1 MHGRCQ
7 RADLGLVT
15 AALILTVA
23 ISLFPAPPAARAQTQ
38 DGFAQPVTLRVLNA
52 TSGRPGAVERLTID
66 YMTARP
72 NTIADVRPS
81 GSVFTLP
88 SVPLRD
94 GGEYIV
100 TAWWQNVPYW
110 YSFRGRQMAAD
121 TLTIHVF
128 DTTGDLAAV
137 RVTGMNIVVQRR
149 GELLTLEYLLKLD
162 NATSPQMTVLD
173 SSGTLTLAV
182 PADLDRPEA
191 TYRRG
196 PQPTEIP
203 VTSAGAS
210 LRLAVPLTWGQN
222 TVHLTAAVPWH
233 DGLELPVGLNV
244 PVDQWSLLLSPDV
257 MEATAPDLMPDA
269 SADFPGYARYRGP
282 QLEADHPLTIRIAG
296 GPQDAGAQGNLF
308 SAGEDSTAAEDAAAA
323 GQPAS
328 GGAGLPLRLILILAL
343 AALILL
349 FVANRRT
356 RS

>member
-7 RADLGLVT
+7 RANLVLLT
-15 AALILTVA
+15 AALLVTVA
-23 ISLFPAPPAARAQTQ
+23 ASLFPAPPTVRAQTQ
-38 DGFAQPVTLRVLNA
+38 DGFAQPVTMRVLNA
-52 TSGRPGAVERLTID
+52 TSGGPGAVERLTID

-88 SVPLRD
+88 AVPLRD

-110 YSFRGRQMAAD
+110 FSFRGRQMAAD

-128 DTTGDLAAV
+128 DTTGDLDAV

-149 GELLTLEYLLKLD
+149 GELLTLEYLLKLE

-173 SSGTLTLAV
+173 PDGTLSVAV
-182 PADLDRPEA
+182 PAGLERPEA

-196 PQPTEIP
+196 PDPTPIP
-203 VTSAGAS
+203 ITLAGGS
-210 LRLAVPLTWGQN
+210 MRLAAPLTWGQN
-222 TVHLTAAVPWH
+222 TLHVTAHVAWRE
-233 DGLELPVGLNV
+233 GLELPVGLNV
-244 PVDQWSLLLSPDV
+244 PVESWSLLLSPDV
-257 MEATAPDLMPDA
+257 MEAVAPDLMPDP
-269 SADFPGYARYRGP
+269 SADFPGYARYKGP
-282 QLEADHPLTIRIAG
+282 QLEAGRPLAVRITG
-296 GPQDAGAQGNLF
+296 GAQSAAQQGELF
-308 SAGEDSTAAEDAAAA
+308 ASGADSGGTGEQAPTVPEGA
-323 GQPAS
+323 

-343 AALILL
+343 VALILL
-349 FVANRRT
+349 FVANRRA